1 MTTRKQLRANRMNAR
16 LSTGPQTEEGKARSR
31 ENAMYHGYYSNLV
44 EVSFEDPQ
52 IYKEIHEGLV
62 NQFCPTSFTEMM
74 MIDKLALA
82 ILRDMRL
89 AAAESIA
96 MDLLPL
102 VTKNDPLKPIPTDP
116 EAEAK
121 IQRWEASKTVLSFE
135 EQKKLLQLQAMLNN
149 EARKLLADLIA
160 EIGRNDKARQN
171 VAERNTLRD
180 AGNDNK
186 RVAASTSSKSGS
198 DTAG

>member
-1 MTTRKQLRANRMNAR
+1 M
-16 LSTGPQTEEGKARSR
+16 
-31 ENAMYHGYYSNLV
+31 
-44 EVSFEDPQ
+44 
-52 IYKEIHEGLV
+52 
-62 NQFCPTSFTEMM
+62 NQFCPSSFTEMM
-74 MIDKLALA
+74 MIDKLSLA

-102 VTKNDPLKPIPTDP
+102 VTKNDPPKPIPTDP
-116 EAEAK
+116 EAQTK
-121 IQRWEASKTVLSFE
+121 IERWEASKTVLSFE
-135 EQKKLLQLQAMLNN
+135 EQKKLLQLQTMLNN

-171 VAERNTLRD
+171 VAEHNALRD

-186 RVAASTSSKSGS
+186 REAAASKSGADAAS
-198 DTAG
+198 

>member
-1 MTTRKQLRANRMNAR
+1 MTTPKQWRANRMNAR

-62 NQFCPTSFTEMM
+62 KQLNPTTFTEMM

-89 AAAESIA
+89 AAAESVA
-96 MDLLPL
+96 MDQLPL

-116 EAEAK
+116 EAETK

-135 EQKKLLQLQAMLNN
+135 EQKKLLQLQTMLNN

-171 VAERNTLRD
+171 VAERDALRD

-186 RVAASTSSKSGS
+186 RVAAPTSSKSGS